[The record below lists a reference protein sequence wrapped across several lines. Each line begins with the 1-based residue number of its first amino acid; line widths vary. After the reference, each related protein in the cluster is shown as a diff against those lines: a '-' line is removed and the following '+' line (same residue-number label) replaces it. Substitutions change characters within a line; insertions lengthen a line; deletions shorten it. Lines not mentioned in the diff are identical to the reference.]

1 MPSNPSNPSDHFRQ
15 CAEAADD
22 LAQRLAAAM
31 ERTAGKLDAL
41 DAELEAGQVPTV
53 TPAELAVELR
63 LAADE
68 AQGIT
73 HRLGELGQT

>member
-1 MPSNPSNPSDHFRQ
+1 
-15 CAEAADD
+15 
-22 LAQRLAAAM
+22 M